1 MKRYFKKLMT
11 CALACTICLS
21 VAVPAFAAESK
32 SELTTAA
39 AYLRE
44 KGIMVGDE
52 NGDMMLDRGLTR
64 AHLAALLTR
73 IIGNPDH
80 VASEQDYYSK
90 QCAFTDVP
98 DWAKVYV
105 GYCAANHLVAG
116 YGNGLYGSNDPV
128 TPAAACT
135 VMLRALGDVGTDWTY
150 QTACKTALDLGLAPA
165 DALDGSEMTRG
176 DMAILIYRTMAQMGY
191 DIDVPEDTDSE
202 KTEGANTGAISKNAD
217 GSINVP
223 SDGSQ
228 YVPKAGDVIRCDDG
242 SNYTITDVSRYD
254 KNMFASGPLPELPE
268 PTCDWSLLP
277 QPELPDA
284 EVRRFHLESGDYM
297 FVRNLYET
305 RRMLYTLYN
314 AIGSNPETWQNGA
327 PVLHPSGNPKVRINL
342 TITETQNPECFWPWR
357 ESEIIDPFNSNPC
370 GTHSLEAWDVYKDGV
385 FLRTE
390 YDVYHSAK

>member
-1 MKRYFKKLMT
+1 MKRYFKKLVT
-11 CALACTICLS
+11 YALACSICLS
-21 VAVPAFAAESK
+21 AAIPALAAGTT

-39 AYLRE
+39 TYLRE
-44 KGIMVGDE
+44 NGIMVGDE
-52 NGDMMLDRGLTR
+52 TGNMMLDKGLTR

-73 IIGNPDH
+73 IIGNPNH

-90 QCAFTDVP
+90 QCTFTDVP

-150 QTACKTALDLGLAPA
+150 HTACQTAIDLGLAPA
-165 DALDGSEMTRG
+165 DTLSGNTMTRG
-176 DMAILIYRTMAQMGY
+176 GMAILIYRTMAMKGY
-191 DIDVPEDTDSE
+191 DITLPAQPPADNPDSPI
-202 KTEGANTGAISKNAD
+202 TRNAD

-223 SDGSQ
+223 SDGSR
-228 YVPKAGDVIRCDDG
+228 YVPQAGDVIRCDDG
-242 SNYTITDVSRYD
+242 SNYTITDVRRYD

-284 EVRRFHLESGDYM
+284 EVRRFQLENGDYM

-314 AIGSNPETWQNGA
+314 AIGNNPETWQNGA
-327 PVLHPSGNPKVRINL
+327 PALHPSGNPKVRISL
-342 TITETQNPECFWPWR
+342 TISETQTPECFWPWR
-357 ESEIIDPFNSNPC
+357 ESEIVDPFNSNPC
-370 GTHSLEAWDVYKDGV
+370 GSYYMECWDVYKDGV

-390 YDVYHSAK
+390 YDILATT